1 MIGKQRWVNMDRR
14 NLMAGAGAAVTAALG
29 TGAPERLGLGRGRPE
44 VVSRLERAMSSGDA
58 DKVAACFAVDFTV
71 MTPLHPSRGFT
82 GNEQV
87 RKNWAGIFA
96 QVPDHRGR
104 LLRWSRGAD
113 GSIWTEWS
121 MTGTTVAGTP
131 YRAGGPAILT
141 IRHGVIA
148 AARFYLD
155 QVGE

>member
-1 MIGKQRWVNMDRR
+1 
-14 NLMAGAGAAVTAALG
+14 MAGGGAATATFAAAL
-29 TGAPERLGLGRGRPE
+29 TSGASERFRPGRGKPE
-44 VVSRLERAMSSGDA
+44 VVERLERAMSSGDA

-71 MTPLHPSRGFT
+71 VTPLHPSRGFT
-82 GNEQV
+82 GNAQV

-96 QVPDHRGR
+96 LVPDHKGR

-121 MTGTTVAGTP
+121 MTGTTVAGAP

-141 IRHGVIA
+141 VEHGVIA

>member
-1 MIGKQRWVNMDRR
+1 
-14 NLMAGAGAAVTAALG
+14 MAGAGAAAVATSLG
-29 TGAPERLGLGRGRPE
+29 TGVPERFGLGWGRPE
-44 VVSRLERAMSSGDA
+44 VVSRLEEAMSSGDA
-58 DKVAACFAVDFTV
+58 DKVAACFAVDFV
-71 MTPLHPSRGFT
+71 VVTPLHPSRGFT

-96 QVPDHRGR
+96 QVPNHKGQ

-141 IRHGVIA
+141 IKHAVIA